1 MSAVTVITLDK
12 EDNDAKGTAG
22 KGSCPARQ
30 NALLAAITHFLADG
44 YEKTTTASIAKA
56 AGMSAS
62 SFFAAFE
69 TKEALLLPLV
79 KHMFSNQFNEIFS
92 IIGGSA
98 EPVMIYA
105 AETSLRLY
113 LSELSEPLRELYVTA
128 YSLPTTSEF
137 IYQNTAKELEQFF
150 APYNPGDSSRDFYE
164 LEIASAGIMRG
175 FMAKPCDV
183 YFTMNDKLWRFLSC
197 CFTLYHVPQSLQ
209 EQVIESVL
217 EMDLHTTAVNLVN
230 SVVAQA
236 EAGFEAIMNK

>member
-1 MSAVTVITLDK
+1 MP
-12 EDNDAKGTAG
+12 KGLQP
-22 KGSCPARQ
+22 KGIARR
-30 NALLAAITHFLADG
+30 NKMLLAAITRFLVDG
-44 YEKTTTASIAKA
+44 YEETTTASIAKA

-69 TKEALLLPLV
+69 NKEALLLQLV
-79 KHMFSNQFNEIFS
+79 KHMFTGQFDEIFS
-92 IIGGSA
+92 IIGSNA

-105 AETSLRLY
+105 AETSLQLY

-128 YSLPTTSEF
+128 YSLPTTSEY

-150 APYNPGDSSRDFYE
+150 SPYNPGSSSRDFYE

-183 YFTMNDKLWRFLSC
+183 YFTMNDKLRRFLSC
-197 CFTLYHVPQSLQ
+197 TLTLYRVPQSLQ
-209 EQVIESVL
+209 EQAIEAVL
-217 EMDLHTTAVNLVN
+217 DMDLHSTAVNLVR

>member
-1 MSAVTVITLDK
+1 MPKGLQ
-12 EDNDAKGTAG
+12 AKGL
-22 KGSCPARQ
+22 ARRDKM
-30 NALLAAITHFLADG
+30 LLAAITHYLADG

-69 TKEALLLPLV
+69 TKEALLLLLV

-92 IIGGSA
+92 IIGSNA

-105 AETSLRLY
+105 AETSLQLY

-150 APYNPGDSSRDFYE
+150 APYNPGSSSR
-164 LEIASAGIMRG
+164 
-175 FMAKPCDV
+175 DV
-183 YFTMNDKLWRFLSC
+183 YFTMNDKLRRFLGC

>member
-1 MSAVTVITLDK
+1 MP
-12 EDNDAKGTAG
+12 KGLQP
-22 KGSCPARQ
+22 KGIARR
-30 NALLAAITHFLADG
+30 NKMLLAAITRFLVDG
-44 YEKTTTASIAKA
+44 YEETTTASIAKA

-69 TKEALLLPLV
+69 NKEALLLQLV
-79 KHMFSNQFNEIFS
+79 KHMFTGQFDEIFS
-92 IIGGSA
+92 IIGSNA

-105 AETSLRLY
+105 AETSLQLY

-128 YSLPTTSEF
+128 YSLPTTSEY

-150 APYNPGDSSRDFYE
+150 SPYNPGSSSRDFYE

-183 YFTMNDKLWRFLSC
+183 YFTMNDKLRRFLGC

-209 EQVIESVL
+209 EQAIEAVL
-217 EMDLHTTAVNLVN
+217 DMDLHTTAVNLVR

>member
-1 MSAVTVITLDK
+1 MPKGLQ
-12 EDNDAKGTAG
+12 AKGL
-22 KGSCPARQ
+22 ARRDKM
-30 NALLAAITHFLADG
+30 LLAAITHFLADG

-69 TKEALLLPLV
+69 TKEALLLLLV
-79 KHMFSNQFNEIFS
+79 KHMFSHQFNEMFS
-92 IIGGSA
+92 IIGSSA

-105 AETSLRLY
+105 AETSLQLY

-150 APYNPGDSSRDFYE
+150 APYNPGSSSRDFYE

-183 YFTMNDKLWRFLSC
+183 YFTMNDKLRRFLGC